1 MEFLTQ
7 YGLAGASLC
16 REDAFLP
23 ETKKYQCNSC
33 NQMQNAQGTK
43 HKAILNCKFL
53 MPREPWTVNCKLI
66 IRNVQA
72 NGSSQLSSPAK
83 LFADARHQPAAKSRI
98 GWPSKKSRIYYPWY
112 NMNTM
117 IQNHVQKSQSGAY
130 THFKTFQ
137 VRTHVNP
144 KHSSPATYKAKLDK
158 HLVID

>member
-33 NQMQNAQGTK
+33 NQMQNAQGTR
-43 HKAILNCKFL
+43 HKAQSYPKLQIPHASGTL
-53 MPREPWTVNCKLI
+53 NCKLI

-98 GWPSKKSRIYYPWY
+98 G
-112 NMNTM
+112 
-117 IQNHVQKSQSGAY
+117 
-130 THFKTFQ
+130 
-137 VRTHVNP
+137 
-144 KHSSPATYKAKLDK
+144 
-158 HLVID
+158 